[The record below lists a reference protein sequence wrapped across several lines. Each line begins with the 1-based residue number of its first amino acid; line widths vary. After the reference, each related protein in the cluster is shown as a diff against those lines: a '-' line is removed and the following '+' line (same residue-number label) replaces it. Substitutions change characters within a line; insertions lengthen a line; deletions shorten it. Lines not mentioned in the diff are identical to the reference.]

1 MSNFEKA
8 FSTDFLLKLGAAIL
22 ERINCN
28 IYQSYKHKLFVMV
41 LVVLFPK
48 PYLLY
53 LLHRTPKDNLGNS
66 RLVLYRLNG
75 QDKGFKFLAYQ
86 NGSKLYKSN

>member
-41 LVVLFPK
+41 WERVQQE

-53 LLHRTPKDNLGNS
+53 LLHRIPKDNLGNS
-66 RLVLYRLNG
+66 RLVL
-75 QDKGFKFLAYQ
+75 
-86 NGSKLYKSN
+86 